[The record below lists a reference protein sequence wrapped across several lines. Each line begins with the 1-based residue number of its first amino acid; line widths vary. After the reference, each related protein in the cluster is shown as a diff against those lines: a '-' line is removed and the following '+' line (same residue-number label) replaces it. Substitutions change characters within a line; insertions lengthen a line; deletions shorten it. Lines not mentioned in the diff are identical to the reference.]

1 MKGRPMDL
9 SEVPQP
15 QAQAYRTL
23 QVHRLDGG
31 PESDGPD
38 CVAEEAP
45 VALEFNG
52 ISHAV
57 MMATPADLEDFAYG
71 FALTEGIVDSAA
83 QIFDCEWTTSAQ
95 GYTLHVH
102 IAAANFARLRDLHR
116 TLAGRTGCGLCGTQS
131 LAHAVRRPAP
141 LHNTPIFSAR
151 AVTRA
156 VASLRA
162 HQPLLAATGASHA
175 AAWCTADGT
184 IALLRE
190 DVGRHNALDKLV
202 GALLREGRPAA
213 EGFIAITSRA
223 SFEMVQKTAAM
234 GVGLLAA
241 VSGVTGLAV
250 DVAQAAGLTLLG
262 FTRGEDASIY
272 SHPARLNRNET

>member
-1 MKGRPMDL
+1 MKGHRMDL
-9 SEVPQP
+9 SELPQP

-31 PESDGPD
+31 PGRDGPD
-38 CVAEEAP
+38 CVAEETP

-71 FALTEGIVDSAA
+71 FALTEGIVDTAS
-83 QIFDCEWTTSAQ
+83 QIYDCEWTASAQ
-95 GYTLHVH
+95 GHTLHLR
-102 IAAANFARLRDLHR
+102 IAAANFARLRDRHR

-131 LAHAVRRPAP
+131 LAHVLRQPAP
-141 LHNTPIFSAR
+141 LQHTPCFPAH

-175 AAWCTADGT
+175 AAWCTADGS

-202 GALLREGRPAA
+202 GALLREHRPASA
-213 EGFIAITSRA
+213 GFIAITSRA
-223 SFEMVQKTAAM
+223 SFEMVQKTAAV

-250 DVAQAAGLTLLG
+250 DVAQTAGLTLLG

-272 SHPARLNRNET
+272 SHPARLHRNDL

>member
-1 MKGRPMDL
+1 MKGADMDL
-9 SEVPQP
+9 SELPQP
-15 QAQAYRTL
+15 YAQAYRTL
-23 QVHRLDGG
+23 RVRRLDGVAG
-31 PESDGPD
+31 REDPD
-38 CVAEEAP
+38 CVAEESP

-71 FALTEGIVDSAA
+71 FALTEGIIDTAA
-83 QIFDCEWTTSAQ
+83 QIHDCEWTASAL
-95 GYTLHVH
+95 GYTLQVH
-102 IAAANFARLRDLHR
+102 IAAANFARLRDRRR

-141 LHNTPIFSAR
+141 LPTTPSFPAR

-162 HQPLLAATGASHA
+162 HQPLLAATGTSHA
-175 AAWCTADGT
+175 AAWCTADGS

-223 SFEMVQKTAAM
+223 SFEMVQKTAAI

-272 SHPARLNRNET
+272 SHPARLNRNDT